1 MAGLC
6 EGSNEPPGSLKDIC
20 NDVRFELTTSV
31 PQERRSRG
39 ALWDGA
45 RRRGE
50 RANAAREWRES
61 ARASGAG
68 REERALDF
76 SGVPSLET
84 RGTFEAT
91 SLWL

>member
-1 MAGLC
+1 MVNMSASYC
-6 EGSNEPPGSLKDIC
+6 DS
-20 NDVRFELTTSV
+20 DVRFELTTSV
-31 PQERRSRG
+31 PQESRSRG
-39 ALWDGA
+39 ARRNGA

-84 RGTFEAT
+84 RGAFEAT
-91 SLWL
+91 SLLL

>member
-1 MAGLC
+1 M
-6 EGSNEPPGSLKDIC
+6 
-20 NDVRFELTTSV
+20 RFELTTSV

-45 RRRGE
+45 RRRVRGKGLRGE
-50 RANAAREWRES
+50 RVEREF